1 MTIHSETLQAFD
13 VLHTFDIK
21 LEKLAQISNFSRG
34 ITTAQAFNL
43 YESVKLHYK
52 AGGTCQRGYKA
63 ISNTLYG
70 INYKEIYS
78 PKLEHMSRTVQF
90 PVTLALNA

>member
-1 MTIHSETLQAFD
+1 M
-13 VLHTFDIK
+13 
-21 LEKLAQISNFSRG
+21 
-34 ITTAQAFNL
+34 
-43 YESVKLHYK
+43 KLHYK